1 MSGILAVAP
10 SISAMTA
17 TPASTTTPSAALGTA
32 FGAALATGGANL
44 AATQRH
50 ARLVDAAQQ
59 FEGMMLEQLLK
70 PLQKSQDTGF
80 GGDSDT
86 DPDADRDGSLDTLS
100 SYGTEAVANSIAR
113 SGGLGIARK
122 LVADV
127 DRIDTRIDTG
137 IEGQTQN
144 TQRSQPSPVTQVIR

>member
-1 MSGILAVAP
+1 MNGILAVVA
-10 SISAMTA
+10 STSGVAA
-17 TPASTTTPSAALGTA
+17 TPLTPPSPRAALEA
-32 FGAALATGGANL
+32 GGATL

-80 GGDSDT
+80 GQ
-86 DPDADRDGSLDTLS
+86 DPDTDRDGSLDTLS

-127 DRIDTRIDTG
+127 DRIDAHS
-137 IEGQTQN
+137 ESQTQK
-144 TQRSQPSPVTQVIR
+144 TQRSQAIHVTQVIR

>member
-1 MSGILAVAP
+1 MARVATP
-10 SISAMTA
+10 PTPAIPTA
-17 TPASTTTPSAALGTA
+17 TLGATLSA
-32 FGAALATGGANL
+32 GGVNL

-80 GGDSDT
+80 GQ

-100 SYGTEAVANSIAR
+100 SYGTEAVASSIAR

-127 DRIDTRIDTG
+127 DRIDARGDIR
-137 IEGQTQN
+137 TQKP
-144 TQRSQPSPVTQVIR
+144 QRSQAVPVTQVIP

>member
-1 MSGILAVAP
+1 MA
-10 SISAMTA
+10 A
-17 TPASTTTPSAALGTA
+17 TPASTPTPSAALKTALGT
-32 FGAALATGGANL
+32 ALATGGANL

-70 PLQKSQDTGF
+70 PMQKSQDTGF
-80 GGDSDT
+80 GE
-86 DPDADRDGSLDTLS
+86 DPDTDRDGSLDTLS

-127 DRIDTRIDTG
+127 DRIDAH
-137 IEGQTQN
+137 TQR
-144 TQRSQPSPVTQVIR
+144 TQRSQQLR

>member
-1 MSGILAVAP
+1 MNGILAVAA
-10 SISAMTA
+10 SISAMGA
-17 TPASTTTPSAALGTA
+17 TPPARPTLTAA
-32 FGAALATGGANL
+32 FGSTLAACGANL

-70 PLQKSQDTGF
+70 PLQKSQDAGF
-80 GGDSDT
+80 GEDPDT
-86 DPDADRDGSLDTLS
+86 DTDRDASLDTLS

-122 LVADV
+122 LIADV
-127 DRIDTRIDTG
+127 DRIDAR
-137 IEGQTQN
+137 TQRF
-144 TQRSQPSPVTQVIR
+144 QRSQAAPVTQVIR

>member
-1 MSGILAVAP
+1 MNGTLAVA
-10 SISAMTA
+10 
-17 TPASTTTPSAALGTA
+17 PASTTTPTAAL
-32 FGAALATGGANL
+32 GAALATGGANL

-80 GGDSDT
+80 GSDSDT
-86 DPDADRDGSLDTLS
+86 DPDTDRDGSLDTLR

-127 DRIDTRIDTG
+127 DRIDTRI
-137 IEGQTQN
+137 EGQTPN
-144 TQRSQPSPVTQVIR
+144 TQRSQASDVTQVIR

>member
-1 MSGILAVAP
+1 MNGPIAVAT
-10 SISAMTA
+10 STSA
-17 TPASTTTPSAALGTA
+17 SAAGTS
-32 FGAALATGGANL
+32 ANL

-59 FEGMMLEQLLK
+59 FEGMLLEQLLK
-70 PLQKSQDTGF
+70 PMQKSQDTGF
-80 GGDSDT
+80 GQ
-86 DPDADRDGSLDTLS
+86 DPDSDRDGSLDTLS

-127 DRIDTRIDTG
+127 DRVDAK
-137 IEGQTQN
+137 
-144 TQRSQPSPVTQVIR
+144 TQRSQATPVTPVIQAKKGPLGTKV

>member
-1 MSGILAVAP
+1 MSGIIAVAASTSP
-10 SISAMTA
+10 AI
-17 TPASTTTPSAALGTA
+17 PASPTTPSAALAASRTA
-32 FGAALATGGANL
+32 LTTGGADL

-70 PLQKSQDTGF
+70 PMQKSQDTGF
-80 GGDSDT
+80 GQ
-86 DPDADRDGSLDTLS
+86 DPDTDRDGSLDTLS

-127 DRIDTRIDTG
+127 DRIDAH
-137 IEGQTQN
+137 TQR
-144 TQRSQPSPVTQVIR
+144 TQRSQQLR

>member
-1 MSGILAVAP
+1 MA
-10 SISAMTA
+10 T
-17 TPASTTTPSAALGTA
+17 TPASTTTPSAAFGT
-32 FGAALATGGANL
+32 ALATAGANL

-70 PLQKSQDTGF
+70 PMQKSQDTGF
-80 GGDSDT
+80 GE

-127 DRIDTRIDTG
+127 DRIDAK
-137 IEGQTQN
+137 
-144 TQRSQPSPVTQVIR
+144 TQRSQATPVTQVIR

>member
-1 MSGILAVAP
+1 MNGTPAVAT
-10 SISAMTA
+10 STLAMAA

-80 GGDSDT
+80 GS
-86 DPDADRDGSLDTLS
+86 DPDTDRDGSLDTLS

-127 DRIDTRIDTG
+127 DRIDTRSD
-137 IEGQTQN
+137 GQTQKP
-144 TQRSQPSPVTQVIR
+144 QRSQASPVTQVIR

>member
-1 MSGILAVAP
+1 MSGITPFLASHAAG
-10 SISAMTA
+10 STA
-17 TPASTTTPSAALGTA
+17 PASTTTPAAAFGPA
-32 FGAALATGGANL
+32 FGAALATGGADL

-80 GGDSDT
+80 GQ
-86 DPDADRDGSLDTLS
+86 DPDTDRDGSLDTLS

-122 LVADV
+122 IVADV
-127 DRIDTRIDTG
+127 DRIDVH
-137 IEGQTQN
+137 TQK
-144 TQRSQPSPVTQVIR
+144 TQRSQQLR

>member
-1 MSGILAVAP
+1 MNGPIAVAT
-10 SISAMTA
+10 STSAMA
-17 TPASTTTPSAALGTA
+17 AASPIAAAGS
-32 FGAALATGGANL
+32 ANL

-59 FEGMMLEQLLK
+59 FEGMLLEQLLK

-80 GGDSDT
+80 GQ
-86 DPDADRDGSLDTLS
+86 DPDSDRDGSLDTLS

-113 SGGLGIARK
+113 RGGLGIARK

-127 DRIDTRIDTG
+127 DRIDAR
-137 IEGQTQN
+137 
-144 TQRSQPSPVTQVIR
+144 TQRSQATPVTQVIPTKKGASGTKV